1 MNMGKGQ
8 AFLRGKRAQRAW
20 LALVIIWACVRAIAI
35 NRFFGQ
41 HDVNPWVYLLVDLV
55 SSIPYAI
62 YSSRAIISFLDK
74 AWAELRR
81 YGILS
86 AIFFYIPD
94 VYVFIFARTVPT
106 SLYIGFT
113 ISIIFFSI
121 LAVMSL
127 KKDATKDKQ
136 C

>member
-1 MNMGKGQ
+1 MNMGKSQ
-8 AFLRGKRAQRAW
+8 AFLRGKRAQQSW
-20 LALVIIWACVRAIAI
+20 IALVIIWACVRAFAI

-41 HDVNPWVYLLVDLV
+41 HSVNPWGYLLVDLA

-62 YSSRAIISFLDK
+62 NSSRAIISFLDK
-74 AWAELRR
+74 AWAKLRR
-81 YGILS
+81 YVILS
-86 AIFFYIPD
+86 AIFFYMPD

-106 SLYIGFT
+106 SLYVGFA

-127 KKDATKDKQ
+127 KKDAIKGKY
-136 C
+136 